1 MGLLSH
7 NSLQSNFLSE
17 AIIESLPKGLSGKER
32 EKVFQSVPLS
42 PTLNLL
48 SSMPQVS
55 AMPIPFGIVCFTAV
69 LCQYYWQNLIEPL
82 EFLGICTP

>member
-1 MGLLSH
+1 MMYYCLQGRMGLLSH
-7 NSLQSNFLSE
+7 NSLQSNFLSD
-17 AIIESLPKGLSGKER
+17 AIIESLPRGLSGKER

-55 AMPIPFGIVCFTAV
+55 IPFSSACFRFH
-69 LCQYYWQNLIEPL
+69 PS
-82 EFLGICTP
+82 G